1 MRFVLYEYAV
11 DTVTALNA
19 AMASIVA
26 ANYAAVNVLFVDVGL
41 GYLRQIWGTMTR
53 RHDNNMMKGGG
64 VGGLQ
69 ERWVP
74 HGGRTLLF
82 PSLDKRLVTEIQ

>member
-64 VGGLQ
+64 VAVLAVCRRDGCRTEAGLYCS
-69 ERWVP
+69 P
-74 HGGRTLLF
+74 
-82 PSLDKRLVTEIQ
+82 RLISDL